1 MTDDF
6 GPEPHHLHEQ
16 VVEAIEEVKEEV
28 DTEQKQRKQ
37 ERRLLNQIGL
47 STGLLSALAAIAAM
61 QAGYLANEGMLAQI
75 RATDQWAFYQSRST
89 KRHLDESTIALLS
102 ALQKPVPATLTA
114 EITKL
119 EREQQTSSA
128 AAHQLENEARR
139 DLSRHEAFAHSVA
152 ALQIGISL
160 GAISALLRKRNLWY
174 LGLGLGAVGAS
185 LMLWGATTGISQQK
199 ASIGKAVGIEQSTAI
214 GVPLRTTPE

>member
-1 MTDDF
+1 M
-6 GPEPHHLHEQ
+6 
-16 VVEAIEEVKEEV
+16 V
-28 DTEQKQRKQ
+28 
-37 ERRLLNQIGL
+37 
-47 STGLLSALAAIAAM
+47 
-61 QAGYLANEGMLAQI
+61 
-75 RATDQWAFYQSRST
+75 
-89 KRHLDESTIALLS
+89 

-128 AAHQLENEARR
+128 AARQLEDEART
-139 DLSRHEAFAHSVA
+139 DLSRYEAFAHSVA

-185 LMLWGATTGISQQK
+185 LTIWGATTGISEHK
-199 ASIGKAVGIEQSTAI
+199 AFIGEAVGIEQSTAI
-214 GVPLRTTPE
+214 AQMKKMTHP